1 MYIYAHMF
9 VATQTINERQ
19 ITAPARKLVMLVAVS
34 FDGVVIVMFVRLV
47 DRRRCRCHVRGL
59 G

>member
-1 MYIYAHMF
+1 MF
-9 VATQTINERQ
+9 VATQTINARQ